1 MPVAADGLGNRRL
14 RWAGECAKYSNQY
27 FEKWNNPKMDK
38 LQAMRTFL
46 EVARGQSFA
55 AAGRALN
62 ASPAT
67 ITRTIA
73 ALEESI
79 GADLFIRT
87 TRTVRLTEAG
97 ERYAPECERLLGEI
111 DAAEALAAGHQAEPV
126 GTLSIT
132 APVLFGRLYI
142 APIVTEFCS
151 QYPDVDVQLVLLDRV
166 TNMVDEG
173 FDIALRIGRMP
184 DSSLKAVTVGSVR
197 RVVAGSPDY
206 LREHGVP
213 RTPEDLKSHRIV
225 AVTSA
230 FSSVDWRFG
239 KKDKTTIRVHP
250 RVRCNNNATAIAIA
264 ASGWALTRVLSYQV
278 GIEVNEGRLRMVLED
293 YEEEPLQVHLV
304 HGGTRITASKVRA
317 FIDFAS
323 KRLRANPVFG

>member
-1 MPVAADGLGNRRL
+1 
-14 RWAGECAKYSNQY
+14 
-27 FEKWNNPKMDK
+27 MDK
-38 LQAMRTFL
+38 VHAMRTFL

-97 ERYAPECERLLGEI
+97 DRYAPECERILADIE
-111 DAAEALAAGHQAEPV
+111 AADALAAGQQAEPV

-142 APIVTEFCS
+142 APIVSEFCS
-151 QYPDVDVQLVLLDRV
+151 LYPDVDVQLVLLDRV

-184 DSSLKAVTVGSVR
+184 DSSLKAAAIGSVR
-197 RVVAGSPDY
+197 RVVTGSPDY

-213 RTPEDLKSHRIV
+213 QAPEDLKSHRIV

-230 FSSVDWRFG
+230 FASVDWRFG
-239 KKDKTTIRVHP
+239 RDQKTTIRVHP
-250 RVRCNNNATAIAIA
+250 RIRCNNNAAAIGIA

-278 GIEVNEGRLRMVLED
+278 GMEVNEGRLRLVLED
-293 YEEEPLQVHLV
+293 FEEDPLPVHLV
-304 HGGTRITASKVRA
+304 HVGARTTASKVRA
-317 FIDFAS
+317 FMDFAS
-323 KRLRANPVFG
+323 GRLRANPIFS

>member
-1 MPVAADGLGNRRL
+1 
-14 RWAGECAKYSNQY
+14 
-27 FEKWNNPKMDK
+27 MDK
-38 LQAMRTFL
+38 VHAMRTFL

-97 ERYAPECERLLGEI
+97 DRYAPECERILADIE
-111 DAAEALAAGHQAEPV
+111 AADALAAGQQAEPV

-142 APIVTEFCS
+142 APIVSEFCS
-151 QYPDVDVQLVLLDRV
+151 LYPDVDVQLVLLDRV

-184 DSSLKAVTVGSVR
+184 DSSLKAAAIGSVR
-197 RVVAGSPDY
+197 RVVTGSPDY
-206 LREHGVP
+206 LRERGVP
-213 RTPEDLKSHRIV
+213 QVPEDLKSHRIV

-230 FSSVDWRFG
+230 FASVDWRFG
-239 KKDKTTIRVHP
+239 RDQKTTIRVHP
-250 RVRCNNNATAIAIA
+250 RIRCNNNAAAIGIA

-278 GIEVNEGRLRMVLED
+278 GMEVNEGRLRLVLED
-293 YEEEPLQVHLV
+293 FEEDPLPVHFV
-304 HGGTRITASKVRA
+304 HVGARTTASKVRA
-317 FIDFAS
+317 FVDFAS
-323 KRLRANPVFG
+323 GRLRANPIFS